1 MQLKQHGSGKELE
14 GWELSARV
22 AGFTPLPFV
31 SSPVQ
36 LFEGGTVS
44 ASCSVF
50 AQRHS
55 VRICSNLKGQ
65 LLAPRLL
72 ISHLNPTCSASSPAP
87 ASPRGTPGVTYTEQ
101 QLLSRWSDSDTD
113 SDRPFWGQQELEKDS
128 QEWVGLYFTHGKFPT
143 LEFCSTQS
151 NDLGKHH

>member
-1 MQLKQHGSGKELE
+1 MQLKQHGGGKELE

-36 LFEGGTVS
+36 LFVS
-44 ASCSVF
+44 ASFSVF
-50 AQRHS
+50 AQGRS
-55 VRICSNLKGQ
+55 VRIRSNLKGQ

-87 ASPRGTPGVTYTEQ
+87 ASPRGTPGVTHTEQ
-101 QLLSRWSDSDTD
+101 QLLSRWSDSDSD

-128 QEWVGLYFTHGKFPT
+128 QQWVGLYFAHGKFPT
-143 LEFCSTQS
+143 LELCSTQS
-151 NDLGKHH
+151 NNLGKHH